1 MMLKKLLI
9 ALLGTLTGLGG
20 FMYWCYQDVVF
31 RVPVAEKVVA
41 ITYDDGPSSEDTLAL
56 LAVLAERDVRV
67 TFFLKGMNVEVFPEL
82 VRAQHEAGHEI
93 GNHSWS
99 HQPMLSF
106 SKAAILAEIDRTAAA
121 IERIT
126 GSTPGYFRAPFFVQ
140 GVGLT
145 LALRERQLLS
155 VGAGPNGTDWEV
167 FNPQQIAASILDKVE
182 PGDIILLHDADG
194 PQPDPMGQVSR
205 AGTVAATKI
214 IIDSL
219 REQGYRFVTITELLA
234 LADHKN

>member
-1 MMLKKLLI
+1 MLKKLLI
-9 ALLGTLTGLGG
+9 AFLGTITGLAG

-56 LAVLAERDVRV
+56 LALLAEQNVRV
-67 TFFLKGMNVEVFPEL
+67 TFFLKGTNVEAFPNI
-82 VRAQHEAGHEI
+82 VRAQHKAGHEI
-93 GNHSWS
+93 ANHSWS

-106 SKAAILAEIDRTAAA
+106 SKAAMLTEIDRTAAA

-126 GSTPGYFRAPFFVQ
+126 GSTPAHFRAPFFVQ
-140 GVGLT
+140 GAGLT

-155 VGAGPNGTDWEV
+155 VAAGPNGADWEV
-167 FNPQQIAASILDKVE
+167 FHPQQIAASILESVE

-194 PQPDPMGQVSR
+194 PEPDPVGQASR

-219 REQGYRFVTITELLA
+219 REQGYRFVTVSELLA
-234 LADHKN
+234 LADLKN

>member
-1 MMLKKLLI
+1 MLKKLLI
-9 ALLGTLTGLGG
+9 AFLGTITGLAG

-56 LAVLAERDVRV
+56 LALLAEQNVRV
-67 TFFLKGMNVEVFPEL
+67 TFFLKGTNVEAFPNI
-82 VRAQHEAGHEI
+82 VRAQHKAGHEI
-93 GNHSWS
+93 ANHSWS

-106 SKAAILAEIDRTAAA
+106 SKAAMLTEIDRTAAA

-126 GSTPGYFRAPFFVQ
+126 GSTPAHFRAPFFVQ
-140 GVGLT
+140 GAGLT

-155 VGAGPNGTDWEV
+155 VAAGPNGAE
-167 FNPQQIAASILDKVE
+167 
-182 PGDIILLHDADG
+182 
-194 PQPDPMGQVSR
+194 PDPVGQASR

-219 REQGYRFVTITELLA
+219 REQGYRFVTVSELLA